1 MSNPS
6 LQSNAAGAADQAAR
20 PSRPKLSLGARAFG
34 SFAVVTL
41 VFIAVLFLPAG
52 TFRFWQGWAYLAVLC
67 GPVFCAYVYLWK
79 HDPETLER
87 RLKSEERVSEQ
98 KRLMRWARLLSV
110 GIFLL
115 PGFDYR
121 FGWSRGLLGE
131 QPLWLTWL
139 SLALALAGIL
149 SALWVLKV
157 NRFAGSTIGVEASQ
171 TVISTGPYRIVRH
184 PMYAAGT
191 ILWLFTPLALS
202 SWVSLP
208 AFALVIRFCVLR
220 ILSEEKV
227 LGEQLTGY
235 TEYCLRTRYRL
246 IPFVW

>member
-1 MSNPS
+1 M
-6 LQSNAAGAADQAAR
+6 
-20 PSRPKLSLGARAFG
+20 SLGVRAFG
-34 SFAVVTL
+34 AFAL
-41 VFIAVLFLPAG
+41 VMLLFTAVLFLPAG
-52 TFRFWQGWAYLAVLC
+52 TFRFWQGWAYLAILC

-79 HDPETLER
+79 HDPGTLER
-87 RLKSEERVSEQ
+87 RLKSEEQVSEQ
-98 KRLMRWARLLSV
+98 KLLMRWTRLLSF
-110 GIFLL
+110 GMFLL

-121 FGWSRGLLGE
+121 FGWSRSLLGE
-131 QPLWLTWL
+131 QPLWLTWI
-139 SLALALAGIL
+139 SLAMALAGIL

-171 TVISTGPYRIVRH
+171 VVISTGPYRIVRH

-191 ILWLFTPLALS
+191 VLWIFTPLALS

-220 ILSEEKV
+220 IRSEEKI
-227 LGEQLTGY
+227 LREQLPGY
-235 TEYCLRTRYRL
+235 TEYCQRTRYRL